1 MGSITKKI
9 AVLGSTGS
17 IGQQTLEV
25 VRAFPRRFHVIGLAA
40 SKNLDLLAEQVN
52 EFKPRFVYFQEKKAT
67 SLLNAECDFLPLEEI
82 AHHPEVDTVVMATSG
97 SSGLLPTIAAIK
109 SGKRVALA
117 NKEALVIAGEIITR
131 EAKLNN
137 AQILPVDSEHSAIW
151 QCLEGEKQKAAQVV
165 LTASG
170 GPFLHFSPAKLSRVT
185 PAQALQHPS
194 WRMGRKVTV
203 DSATLMN
210 KGLETIEAH
219 WLFDMPFERIRV
231 LIHPESVIHSLV
243 EFRDG
248 SVKAQLSYPD
258 MRLPIQYAL
267 AYPERLPNPELPR
280 LNWNNLRSL
289 TFEQPDFDKF
299 PCLKLAIEAGREGGT
314 YPTVLCAA
322 DEIAVELF
330 LSGRIKFT
338 DITCLVERALQ
349 QHQPVA
355 QPILEEILTAD
366 SWARETVSQLSSGD
380 SSC

>member
-1 MGSITKKI
+1 MGNITKKI

-25 VRAFPRRFHVIGLAA
+25 VRAFPQRFRIIGLAA
-40 SKNLDLLAEQVN
+40 SKSLELLAEQVN
-52 EFKPRFVYFQEKKAT
+52 EFKPRFVYFQEREAT
-67 SLLNAECDFLPLEEI
+67 SLLNAACEFLPLEEI
-82 AHHPEVDTVVMATSG
+82 AHHPKVDTVVVATSG
-97 SSGLLPTIAAIK
+97 ASGLLPTIAAIK

-117 NKEALVIAGEIITR
+117 NKEALVMAGEIITR

-151 QCLEGEKQKAAQVV
+151 QCLKGEKQKAAQIV

-170 GPFLHFSPAKLSRVT
+170 GPFLHFSPAKLKKVT
-185 PAQALQHPS
+185 AKQALKHPS
-194 WRMGRKVTV
+194 WQMGQKVTI

-210 KGLETIEAH
+210 KGLEVIEAH
-219 WLFDMPFERIRV
+219 WLFDMPFEDIRV
-231 LIHPESVIHSLV
+231 LIHPQSVIHSLV

-280 LNWNNLRSL
+280 LNWDNLRSL

-299 PCLKLAIEAGREGGT
+299 PCLKLATEAGRKGGT

-322 DEIAVELF
+322 DEVAVELF
-330 LSGRIKFT
+330 LSERIKFT
-338 DITCLVERALQ
+338 DIASLVERALAE
-349 QHQPVA
+349 HQAVA
-355 QPILEEILTAD
+355 QPTLEDILATD
-366 SWARETVSQLSSGD
+366 TWTREKVSQLASGD

>member
-1 MGSITKKI
+1 MGSITRKI

-25 VRAFPRRFHVIGLAA
+25 VRAFPQRFRIIGLAA

-52 EFKPRFVYFQEKKAT
+52 EFKPRFVYFQEREAT
-67 SLLNAECDFLPLEEI
+67 SLLNAECEFLPLAEI
-82 AHHPEVDTVVMATSG
+82 ARHPEVDIVVMATSG
-97 SSGLLPTIAAIK
+97 ASGLLPTIAAIK

-131 EAKLNN
+131 EAKLKR

-151 QCLEGEKQKAAQVV
+151 QCLEGEKQKAAQIT

-170 GPFLHFSPAKLSRVT
+170 GPLLHFSPAKLNKVT
-185 PAQALQHPS
+185 AKQALQHPS
-194 WRMGRKVTV
+194 WRMGWKVTI

-210 KGLETIEAH
+210 KGLEVIEAH
-219 WLFDMPFERIRV
+219 WLFDMPFENIRV
-231 LIHPESVIHSLV
+231 LIHPQSVIHSLV

-267 AYPERLPNPELPR
+267 TYPERLPNPELPR
-280 LNWNNLRSL
+280 LNWDTLRNL

-299 PCLKLAIEAGREGGT
+299 PCLKLAIEAGRKGGT
-314 YPTVLCAA
+314 YPTVLSSA

-330 LSGRIKFT
+330 LSGRIRFT
-338 DITCLVERALQ
+338 DIARLVERALQ

-355 QPILEEILTAD
+355 QPTLEEILAAD
-366 SWARETVSQLSSGD
+366 TWAREKVSQLASGD

>member
-1 MGSITKKI
+1 MGSITIKI
-9 AVLGSTGS
+9 AILGSTGS
-17 IGQQTLEV
+17 IGRQTLEV
-25 VRAFPRRFHVIGLAA
+25 VRAFPQRFRTIGLSAN
-40 SKNLDLLAEQVN
+40 KNLDLLAEQVN
-52 EFKPRFVYFQEKKAT
+52 EFKPRFVYFQEREAT

-82 AHHPEVDTVVMATSG
+82 ARHPEVDTVVMATSG
-97 SSGLLPTIAAIK
+97 ASGLLPTIAAIK

-151 QCLEGEKQKAAQVV
+151 QCLAGEKQKAAQII

-170 GPFLHFSPAKLSRVT
+170 GPFLHFSAAKLSRVT

-194 WRMGRKVTV
+194 WRMGRKVTI

-219 WLFDMPFERIRV
+219 WLFDMPFEGIRV
-231 LIHPESVIHSLV
+231 LIHPQSVIHSLV

-258 MRLPIQYAL
+258 MRIPIQYAL

-280 LNWNNLRSL
+280 LNWDNLRSL

-299 PCLKLAIEAGREGGT
+299 PCLKLAIEAGRKGGT

-330 LSGRIKFT
+330 LSERIRFT
-338 DITCLVERALQ
+338 DIARLVERALQ
-349 QHQPVA
+349 QHQPAA
-355 QPILEEILTAD
+355 QPTLEEILAANT
-366 SWARETVSQLSSGD
+366 WARKKVSQLASGD